1 MFIADVT
8 IGSNIPVL
16 GWLLDRIME
25 KLFSDRLEALKQ
37 HMAEEGENLKQLLEI
52 AQSAKNI

>member
-1 MFIADVT
+1 MFITDVT